1 MKKRKKQIERF
12 VKIIQLLT
20 SYTSHRNKNI
30 RESIK
35 KSLKILN
42 KNIENNEEDKSYSTI
57 VIMLKQVSKN
67 LIQRNI
73 MFKNNINK
81 LSKLN
86 ERRFKNIELKNPIQ
100 NNNYFPDNNN

>member
-1 MKKRKKQIERF
+1 
-12 VKIIQLLT
+12 
-20 SYTSHRNKNI
+20 
-30 RESIK
+30 
-35 KSLKILN
+35 
-42 KNIENNEEDKSYSTI
+42 
-57 VIMLKQVSKN
+57 MLKQVSKN